1 LEYGASVALPAT
13 CRECDGL
20 KPERWHEISRIF
32 EAAKSL
38 NDPARVL
45 YLIEECGADDAL
57 RSEVEKL
64 IDSHKKAEADSFISK
79 PAVADVGIVLNAN
92 VSEDSSDSL
101 DENQQF
107 GSYLIQRK
115 LGAGG
120 MGEVY
125 LATDQRLDRTV
136 ALKILPVSVAN
147 DKRRMQR
154 FRQEA
159 KVASHLNQPNILTIY
174 EFGEIDSLSF
184 IATEFVDGDTLRDYM
199 RGKRLKL
206 PEILDISIQILAAL
220 DAAHEAKIVH
230 RDMKPENVMLRRRD
244 HVVKVLDFGLA
255 KLTEPRGGTATR
267 EQTDAEAAT
276 EFKSMPG
283 NLMGT
288 INYMSPEQAQAHV
301 VDERT
306 DLWSVGVIIYE
317 MVAGVMPFK
326 GVTSAHT
333 IVQILEKDPTPLT
346 QLDSTLPAELQRIV
360 NRAMSKRFDERYQ
373 TAKDMMIDLRLL
385 RKQLDGASD
394 LGRSS
399 PAATLTPAVQ
409 TTEQRVITAEAP
421 TKAGTTRRNSL
432 VIFLPLA
439 LVLVAVAG
447 WFLWNG
453 SHSPSVVPTP
463 PEVVPSRDLT
473 YSITLQKYRDNRAFE
488 EPIQLA
494 REILFERGY
503 QLRLN
508 LRSPQSGFLYVINEG
523 PHQPNEAPEYVVLF
537 PAPTSNKGSALL
549 KENVNL
555 QIPENSWFRLDSDK
569 GTERVWLIYAAKEL
583 SDIEPIREFANPKTR
598 GLIDN
603 ASVRDKVTA
612 FLKEHVE
619 SRPLVEQ
626 SDEKK
631 ETTLRVRGD
640 VLVYP
645 LSLEHY

>member
-1 LEYGASVALPAT
+1 
-13 CRECDGL
+13 L
-20 KPERWHEISRIF
+20 KPERWQEISKIF

-38 NDPARVL
+38 SDPARAD
-45 YLIEECGADDAL
+45 YLREQCGTDDAL

-64 IDSHKKAEADSFISK
+64 IGSHKKAEAESFISK
-79 PAVADVGIVLNAN
+79 PAVADAGIILNSNVGEESV
-92 VSEDSSDSL
+92 DSL
-101 DENQQF
+101 GENQQF

-159 KVASHLNQPNILTIY
+159 KVASSLNQPNILTIY

-184 IATEFVDGDTLRDYM
+184 IATEFVDGETLRDYI

-206 PEILDISIQILAAL
+206 SEMLDISIQILAAL

-267 EQTDAEAAT
+267 EETDAEAAT
-276 EFKSMPG
+276 EFKSIPG

-306 DLWSVGVIIYE
+306 DLWSTGVIMYE
-317 MVAGVMPFK
+317 MISGGMPFK
-326 GVTSAHT
+326 GATTAHT
-333 IVQILEKDPTPLT
+333 IVQIIEKEPTPLT
-346 QLDSTLPAELQRIV
+346 QLDITLPAELQRIV
-360 NRAMSKRFDERYQ
+360 NKAMTKRFDERYQ
-373 TAKDMMIDLRLL
+373 TAKDMMIDLRMLK
-385 RKQLDGASD
+385 KQLDGISD
-394 LGRSS
+394 LDRSIS
-399 PAATLTPAVQ
+399 PAAAPTSPA
-409 TTEQRVITAEAP
+409 TTEQKVVTAEAT
-421 TKAGTTRRNSL
+421 TKAGTRQRTSL
-432 VIFLPLA
+432 VILLPIA
-439 LVLVAVAG
+439 LLLVALAG
-447 WFLWNG
+447 WFIWNRL
-453 SHSPSVVPTP
+453 HSQPVVPAP
-463 PEVVPSRDLT
+463 PAVASSRDLT
-473 YSITLQKYRDNRAFE
+473 YSITLQKYRDNRPFE
-488 EPIQLA
+488 EPIQIA

-508 LRSPQSGFLYVINEG
+508 LKSPQSGFLYVINEG

-537 PAPTSNKGSALL
+537 PSPTSNKGSALL
-549 KENVNL
+549 QENVNI

-569 GTERVWLIYAAKEL
+569 GTEKVWLIYATNEL
-583 SDIEPIREFANPKTR
+583 SDLELVREFANPKTR
-598 GLIDN
+598 GLINN

-612 FLKEHVE
+612 FLKAHAE
-619 SRPLVEQ
+619 SKPMVEQ

-631 ETTLRVRGD
+631 ETTLRSRGD

-645 LSLEHY
+645 LALEHY

>member
-1 LEYGASVALPAT
+1 M
-13 CRECDGL
+13 

-45 YLIEECGADDAL
+45 YLKEECGADDDL

-79 PAVADVGIVLNAN
+79 PVVDDVGIVLNSN

-159 KVASHLNQPNILTIY
+159 KVASSLNQPNILTIY

-206 PEILDISIQILAAL
+206 SEILDISIQILAAL

-255 KLTEPRGGTATR
+255 KLTEPRAGTATR

-276 EFKSMPG
+276 EFKSIPG

-306 DLWSVGVIIYE
+306 DLWSVGVMIYE

-326 GVTSAHT
+326 GITPAHT
-333 IVQILEKDPTPLT
+333 IVQILEKDPSALT
-346 QLDSTLPAELQRIV
+346 QLDSTLPPELQRIV
-360 NRAMSKRFDERYQ
+360 NKAMSKRFDERYQ

-385 RKQLDGASD
+385 RKQLDGVSE
-394 LGRSS
+394 LGHSTS
-399 PAATLTPAVQ
+399 PVVTPTPA
-409 TTEQRVITAEAP
+409 IPTAEQKITTAKAP
-421 TKAGTTRRNSL
+421 MKAVTTRRNPL

-439 LVLVAVAG
+439 VLLVALAG
-447 WFLWNG
+447 WFVWNR
-453 SHSPSVVPTP
+453 SRSQSLVPTP
-463 PEVVPSRDLT
+463 PLVAPSRDLT

-508 LRSPQSGFLYVINEG
+508 LKSSQSGFLYVINEG

-537 PAPTSNKGSALL
+537 PSPTSNRGSALL
-549 KENVNL
+549 QENVNL

-569 GTERVWLIYAAKEL
+569 GTEKVWLIYAPNEL
-583 SDIEPIREFANPKTR
+583 SELEPVREFANPKTR

-603 ASVRDKVTA
+603 ASVRDKVTS
-612 FLKEHVE
+612 FLKSHSESKPIVE
-619 SRPLVEQ
+619 A

-631 ETTLRVRGD
+631 ETTLRSRGD
-640 VLVYP
+640 VLVYS
-645 LSLEHY
+645 LALEHY

>member
-1 LEYGASVALPAT
+1 
-13 CRECDGL
+13 L

-38 NDPARVL
+38 NDPARII
-45 YLIEECGADDAL
+45 YLEEECGADVAL

-64 IDSHKKAEADSFISK
+64 IDSHKKAEAESFISR
-79 PAVADVGIVLNAN
+79 PAVDDAAIVLNPN
-92 VSEDSSDSL
+92 VSEETFDSL

-107 GSYLIQRK
+107 GSYHIKRK
-115 LGAGG
+115 LRAGG

-159 KVASHLNQPNILTIY
+159 RVASSLNQPNILTIY

-184 IATEFVDGDTLRDYM
+184 IATEFVDGETLRDYV
-199 RGKRLKL
+199 RAERLKL
-206 PEILDISIQILAAL
+206 AEILDISIQILAAL

-267 EQTDAEAAT
+267 EETDAEAAT
-276 EFKSMPG
+276 EFKSIPG

-288 INYMSPEQAQAHV
+288 INYMSPEQAQAHI
-301 VDERT
+301 VDQRT
-306 DLWSVGVIIYE
+306 DLWSVGVMIYE
-317 MVAGVMPFK
+317 MVSGVLPFK
-326 GVTSAHT
+326 GITSAHT
-333 IVQILEKDPTPLT
+333 IVQILEKNPPPLT
-346 QLDSTLPAELQRIV
+346 QLDSTLPDEVQRIV
-360 NRAMSKRFDERYQ
+360 NKAMSKRLDERYQ
-373 TAKDMMIDLRLL
+373 TAKDLMIDLRLL
-385 RKQLDGASD
+385 RRQLDGISD
-394 LGRSS
+394 PGRATSS
-399 PAATLTPAVQ
+399 VVTPTPAIP
-409 TTEQRVITAEAP
+409 TTQQNITTDETQ
-421 TKAGTTRRNSL
+421 TKAGPRSARSL

-439 LVLVAVAG
+439 VLLVALLAG
-447 WFLWNG
+447 WIIWIRPR
-453 SHSPSVVPTP
+453 SQSQSQIPTTP
-463 PEVVPSRDLT
+463 VIGPTRDLT
-473 YSITLQKYRDNRAFE
+473 YSITVQKYRDNRPFE
-488 EPIQLA
+488 EPIQIA

-508 LRSPQSGFLYVINEG
+508 LTSSQSGFLYVINEG
-523 PHQPNEAPEYVVLF
+523 PHQPNETPEYVVLF

-549 KENVNL
+549 NENVKL
-555 QIPENSWFRLDSDK
+555 QIPENSWFRLDNEK
-569 GTERVWLIYAAKEL
+569 GTEKVWLIYAANEL
-583 SDIEPIREFANPKTR
+583 SDLEPVREFANPKTR

-612 FLKEHVE
+612 FLMSHAE
-619 SRPLVEQ
+619 SKPVVEQ
-626 SDEKK
+626 SEEKK
-631 ETTLRVRGD
+631 ETTLRSHGD

-645 LSLEHY
+645 LALEHY

>member
-1 LEYGASVALPAT
+1 M
-13 CRECDGL
+13 

-45 YLIEECGADDAL
+45 YLKEECGADEAL

-79 PAVADVGIVLNAN
+79 PVVHDVGIVLNSN
-92 VSEDSSDSL
+92 VTEDSSDSL

-107 GSYLIQRK
+107 GSYLIKKK

-125 LATDQRLDRTV
+125 LATDQRLGRTV

-159 KVASHLNQPNILTIY
+159 KVASSLNQPNILTIY

-184 IATEFVDGDTLRDYM
+184 IATEFVDGDTLRDYV
-199 RGKRLKL
+199 RGKRLKIA
-206 PEILDISIQILAAL
+206 EILDISIQILAAL

-255 KLTEPRGGTATR
+255 KLTEPRGATATR

-346 QLDSTLPAELQRIV
+346 QLDSTLPSELQRIV
-360 NRAMSKRFDERYQ
+360 NKAMSKPFDERYQ

-385 RKQLDGASD
+385 RKQLEGGSD
-394 LGRSS
+394 LDRSTG
-399 PAATLTPAVQ
+399 PAVTPTPAIPTADQKV
-409 TTEQRVITAEAP
+409 TTAEAP
-421 TKAGTTRRNSL
+421 MKAVTTRRNSL

-439 LVLVAVAG
+439 VLLVALAG
-447 WFLWNG
+447 WFMWNR
-453 SHSPSVVPTP
+453 SHSQSVVATP
-463 PEVVPSRDLT
+463 AVVAPSRDLT
-473 YSITLQKYRDNRAFE
+473 YSITLQKYRDNLAFE

-508 LRSPQSGFLYVINEG
+508 LKSPQSGFLYVINEG

-549 KENVNL
+549 QENVNL

-569 GTERVWLIYAAKEL
+569 GTEKVWLIYAANEL
-583 SDIEPIREFANPKTR
+583 SELEPVREFANPKTR

-603 ASVRDKVTA
+603 ASVRDKVTS
-612 FLKEHVE
+612 FLKSHSE
-619 SRPLVEQ
+619 SRPMVEQ

-631 ETTLRVRGD
+631 ETTLRSRGD
-640 VLVYP
+640 VLVYS
-645 LSLEHY
+645 LALEHY